1 MPSIW
6 TATRNCTFFG
16 IAEPLQ
22 LNPKWACALGWR
34 KNDPFFIE
42 SFVWVS
48 TTWLFILARGL
59 YFLNWCWIGDKCIN
73 FNSTAL
79 LLFLHTVKITW
90 IFILWT
96 YCMSH
101 TDCMI
106 QYFRYLFQCFRCQN
120 RLPFEQGCLGTW
132 NQKRPIQNPCPTSQ
146 KEKRGRRLCPKTLHF
161 GYLRPS
167 RFLQGTQDCQRWR
180 HRVNKC
186 SNKRTIL
193 CCHVLLFCLCTI
205 CIWCLFRCRVNYRI
219 ACGWNQLWISS
230 DVSRRIWLRLMWRKW
245 LTLWVHCKVH

>member
-1 MPSIW
+1 MPIL
-6 TATRNCTFFG
+6 TRN
-16 IAEPLQ
+16 
-22 LNPKWACALGWR
+22 
-34 KNDPFFIE
+34 
-42 SFVWVS
+42 
-48 TTWLFILARGL
+48 
-59 YFLNWCWIGDKCIN
+59 
-73 FNSTAL
+73 
-79 LLFLHTVKITW
+79 LFLLQPFWGPSRTLNHLTVDQFLVKYQPKIRVRW
-90 IFILWT
+90 F
-96 YCMSH
+96 CVMSH

-193 CCHVLLFCLCTI
+193 CCHVFCLCTI